1 MSEKILESNIV
12 TEYKNDMSRYAI
24 AANRRRSVPDWRDGL
39 KIVARRILTS
49 MYFDKHCT
57 PDRPHIKCAGI
68 VGSTMEKYHPHGDS
82 SIYETLVGM
91 ATWYDCKVPLVDGHG
106 NFGNMQGDG
115 PAAYRYTEARLS
127 KFAEE
132 CVISELRDSKGV
144 VDWAETFNNSD
155 LEPEYMPAAVPLLLI
170 NGALGI
176 GVGLMTYIPKHNLN
190 EVIDATI
197 NLILN
202 PEAKV
207 LLIPDQCMPC
217 HIIDTNWKAI
227 CNTGNGKYRA
237 RAHIEIEMDGDIPK
251 LIIKSI
257 PDMVTLMNAK
267 GDEGIIPSITKMI
280 KEGKLPQISYMIDE
294 TEKTDLRYVIELRK
308 GSDPNYVKEYL
319 YKHTQLEKTFTINFE
334 VMNGIEPIRAS
345 YKSYLQFFIEFRRTT
360 KFRVYTSLYQQ
371 YMTKWTEKQLYLRV
385 MKSNEIDDIIYKIR
399 HLKTIDDNSFMEY
412 LIKTLKVTDLEAKY
426 IMHMDVM
433 KLSEAYYNKYVTE
446 CDTYQKNAKVYLEKI
461 TNDDIVDKEII
472 EELTSFKKK
481 YGSPRLCDVIK
492 PRDDSDI
499 PKGEFNIVITE
510 NNYIKKLS
518 PNDPINSYRGDNP
531 KFVTK
536 VENTEYIL
544 IFDKT
549 GKVFK
554 FPVWK
559 VPLCDKSALGID
571 IRILIKN
578 LTSDIIC
585 MTYEPTLVELSKK
598 TKKHFLV
605 VVTEN
610 NCIKKLDLE
619 DFLTVTPSGITYTRL
634 NENDFVKDLAIIP
647 DVLDVIIYSNHKAL
661 RVNMGEIPHYKRT
674 ALGVAAMN
682 TKETIDG
689 LSVIYPDATHIV
701 VVTQSGRINKFDV
714 AGFARSSRN
723 KAGSSVI
730 KLGKTDNIVSI
741 YGVNDSSI
749 LRIFTQTGTTDIN
762 ISDIKIGSSI
772 STGDKMIA
780 LKGDNIIKTRILK

>member
-1 MSEKILESNIV
+1 
-12 TEYKNDMSRYAI
+12 
-24 AANRRRSVPDWRDGL
+24 
-39 KIVARRILTS
+39 
-49 MYFDKHCT
+49 
-57 PDRPHIKCAGI
+57 
-68 VGSTMEKYHPHGDS
+68 
-82 SIYETLVGM
+82 
-91 ATWYDCKVPLVDGHG
+91 
-106 NFGNMQGDG
+106 
-115 PAAYRYTEARLS
+115 
-127 KFAEE
+127 
-132 CVISELRDSKGV
+132 
-144 VDWAETFNNSD
+144 
-155 LEPEYMPAAVPLLLI
+155 
-170 NGALGI
+170 
-176 GVGLMTYIPKHNLN
+176 
-190 EVIDATI
+190 
-197 NLILN
+197 
-202 PEAKV
+202 
-207 LLIPDQCMPC
+207 
-217 HIIDTNWKAI
+217 
-227 CNTGNGKYRA
+227 
-237 RAHIEIEMDGDIPK
+237 
-251 LIIKSI
+251 
-257 PDMVTLMNAK
+257 MNAK

-280 KEGKLPQISYMIDE
+280 KEGKLPQVSYMIDE
-294 TEKTDLRYVIELRK
+294 TQKNDLRYVIELKK

-334 VMNGIEPIRAS
+334 VMNGIDPVRAS
-345 YKSYLQFFIEFRRTT
+345 YKSYLQFFIEFRKTT

-371 YMTKWTEKQLYLRV
+371 YITKWTEKQLYLRV

-433 KLSEAYYNKYVTE
+433 KLSEAYYNKYVAE
-446 CDTYQKNAKVYLEKI
+446 CDSYQKMAKVYLEKI

-472 EELTSFKKK
+472 EELTSFKQK

-492 PRDDSDI
+492 PRSDSDI

-531 KFVTK
+531 KFITK

-585 MTYEPTLVELSKK
+585 MAYEPTLVELSKK
-598 TKKHFLV
+598 TKKNFLV

-634 NENDFVKDLAIIP
+634 NENDFVKDLAKY
-647 DVLDVIIYSNHKAL
+647 LMY
-661 RVNMGEIPHYKRT
+661 
-674 ALGVAAMN
+674 
-682 TKETIDG
+682 
-689 LSVIYPDATHIV
+689 
-701 VVTQSGRINKFDV
+701 
-714 AGFARSSRN
+714 
-723 KAGSSVI
+723 
-730 KLGKTDNIVSI
+730 
-741 YGVNDSSI
+741 
-749 LRIFTQTGTTDIN
+749 
-762 ISDIKIGSSI
+762 
-772 STGDKMIA
+772 
-780 LKGDNIIKTRILK
+780 